1 LVNPVFLGAVYQTS
15 RFDKAL
21 EDDYEDAD
29 QTLPFETDRLR
40 QYADEY
46 EMIMHVEDE
55 EQRIL
60 LKQWLF
66 MIHEKE
72 LKSQAKKE
80 KVLRIQQRRAA
91 RAAAQDQNQ

>member
-1 LVNPVFLGAVYQTS
+1 
-15 RFDKAL
+15 
-21 EDDYEDAD
+21 
-29 QTLPFETDRLR
+29 
-40 QYADEY
+40 
-46 EMIMHVEDE
+46 MIMHVEDE

-72 LKSQAKKE
+72 LKGQAKKE

-91 RAAAQDQNQ
+91 RAAAQDPN